1 MRNPR
6 AEPHEP
12 SVSQG
17 RGWSSDGCS
26 ALVSCVPTRKSGSHL
41 ASVHWLL
48 ALTKVLAAQVARAAR
63 RWATSQLARRAQHVR
78 RRGIVKRPT
87 RRGLEGFSGSWLHLR
102 RIFIDAAPWLE
113 QGCGRPVS
121 RAHMSEW
128 SRSVEGVER
137 MDRGTLSC
145 RVRRKNQDLTSHLT
159 KKRSRPFLSEFHKQL
174 ELRAPRRPRSFAN
187 SFGRVRPQR
196 KSTARH
202 RAGARARSLTC
213 LCRYHSGALRRLT
226 TADSLELLSSPLLP

>member
-1 MRNPR
+1 MVRNPR

-63 RWATSQLARRAQHVR
+63 RWATSQLARCIELIRL
-78 RRGIVKRPT
+78 RGIVKRPT
-87 RRGLEGFSGSWLHLR
+87 RNPFEGFSRSWLHLR
-102 RIFIDAAPWLE
+102 RIFIDATPWLE
-113 QGCGRPVS
+113 QGCGCGRPVS

-137 MDRGTLSC
+137 MDCGTLSC
-145 RVRRKNQDLTSHLT
+145 RVRRENPDLTSPLT
-159 KKRSRPFLSEFHKQL
+159 KKRSRQILSHFH
-174 ELRAPRRPRSFAN
+174 R
-187 SFGRVRPQR
+187 
-196 KSTARH
+196 
-202 RAGARARSLTC
+202 
-213 LCRYHSGALRRLT
+213 
-226 TADSLELLSSPLLP
+226 

>member
-1 MRNPR
+1 M
-6 AEPHEP
+6 
-12 SVSQG
+12 
-17 RGWSSDGCS
+17 
-26 ALVSCVPTRKSGSHL
+26 
-41 ASVHWLL
+41 
-48 ALTKVLAAQVARAAR
+48 LAAQVARAAR
-63 RWATSQLARRAQHVR
+63 SWATSQLARRVR
-78 RRGIVKRPT
+78 RVRPQNTVSRPT
-87 RRGLEGFSGSWLHLR
+87 RNCSEGFSRSWLHLR
-102 RIFIDAAPWLE
+102 RIFIDATPWLE

-145 RVRRKNQDLTSHLT
+145 RVRRENQDLTSLLT

-196 KSTARH
+196 KSIARH

-226 TADSLELLSSPLLP
+226 TADSLELLSSPHIMEAIARQSYHHF

>member
-1 MRNPR
+1 MVRNPR

-63 RWATSQLARRAQHVR
+63 RWATSQLARRAQHAR

-87 RRGLEGFSGSWLHLR
+87 RCGLEGFSRSWLHLR
-102 RIFIDAAPWLE
+102 RIFIDATPWLE

-137 MDRGTLSC
+137 MDCGTLSC
-145 RVRRKNQDLTSHLT
+145 RVRRENQDLTSLLT
-159 KKRSRPFLSEFHKQL
+159 KKRSRPFLSEFHK
-174 ELRAPRRPRSFAN
+174 
-187 SFGRVRPQR
+187 
-196 KSTARH
+196 
-202 RAGARARSLTC
+202 
-213 LCRYHSGALRRLT
+213 
-226 TADSLELLSSPLLP
+226 

>member
-1 MRNPR
+1 MGNPR
-6 AEPHEP
+6 VESHEP

-17 RGWSSDGCS
+17 QGWSSDGCS
-26 ALVSCVPTRKSGSHL
+26 VLVSCVPTRKSGSHL

-48 ALTKVLAAQVARAAR
+48 ALTKVLTAQVARAAR

-102 RIFIDAAPWLE
+102 RIFIDATPWLE

-128 SRSVEGVER
+128 SRLVEGIER

-145 RVRRKNQDLTSHLT
+145 RVRRENQDLTSLLT
-159 KKRSRPFLSEFHKQL
+159 KNVPGHFCQ
-174 ELRAPRRPRSFAN
+174 
-187 SFGRVRPQR
+187 
-196 KSTARH
+196 KSTSSSNYAQRGDLAPSRTRSDAYDLKGKVS
-202 RAGARARSLTC
+202 RAIVRMC
-213 LCRYHSGALRRLT
+213 AL
-226 TADSLELLSSPLLP
+226 AH